1 MTNIICRFLWAAL
14 LTLWGSC
21 FAQWSGAR
29 LENEVV
35 RMDFAPSNGAGL
47 VGLVNKQT
55 GYAIPL
61 ALEAEDS
68 LWRIQLWLD
77 GRVQECRPKTP
88 PELSVIDQ
96 NCLELSWNELFGE
109 YPAKVT
115 ATIQLEENS
124 GIANWNLAVEVSGA
138 PAPLIFAV
146 DYPLLPRIG
155 SIGDDALAIPFGFGK
170 ILKNPCHQNFSPWP
184 SYPGWWS
191 GQFCVY
197 AGNPDA
203 RGQGYPA
210 SGQRYVDAF
219 FRGNSRRET
228 GLYYSSDDPD
238 GWTKEMLLK
247 GGADTPFFSMGIRHF
262 PEWPSDWEDADRQTG
277 SFRYVIPYSIRLG
290 TYAGGVDDGIE
301 LYRRQVLAHPRLKA
315 CGPLKGEG
323 ASGWLSQKVAE
334 NPLFSNNWCSP
345 TDLPRRFQRLQEF
358 YQVPLILHHYAYW
371 MNYFDFYYPDYAPL
385 ANGYR
390 EAMQVVRHATAG
402 VMPYVNCA
410 RADMRSR
417 AFQRDG
423 LQEDA
428 VKLRDGMSL
437 LAPMQG
443 NPFVVMTHGKRW
455 SDKLARLAEYLV
467 GGGEASG
474 FYLDEGG
481 QSSHRLYNPGGPQH
495 GSPAYTRNYRQ
506 MTRQVREAAMRHC
519 PEAFLSTEWCNEN
532 YVGCIDSFLLY
543 SLKGAGGDWYLDQ
556 NFDHYPVFMK
566 VYHEYATGHGAPID
580 GNTPEEINRLSYA
593 LNFVWGLQL
602 HAMNPEAES
611 NFLRPDALFSR
622 NLSRAGFQVAGDYL
636 LGGRS
641 VPMAMARD
649 RQGLGMAAL
658 GVLSEESTVDAWPS
672 APWRGPAVLGSAWLS
687 RVDDSL
693 GIVMVGGVAGGHSA
707 TLCLDGTVSE
717 LAGGRELWRL
727 WPLPAAKLMELS
739 GEPVELPV
747 EIAADDCLV
756 LAVRKDAPPEPRP
769 LVAPNGKIVTADGE
783 GIFPRQQVSGK
794 QVWIAEFHALANSFA
809 AEETTLEFRDLSGDA
824 AKPLSPLHPMVI
836 EWERPGMPL
845 SFDRCYPTE
854 LRIDGEGNVL
864 AWGAGRVIY
873 GEATLL
879 PESLIRIPNDYEIR
893 WEGRRFLAAPKSMF
907 AAPVAPEDFSALLD
921 GRRPSHAEKDRL
933 AEWIA
938 LANGKS
944 WLATGR
950 IALPRLQDEWLVPGV
965 PRTFPECAVTPLVPQ
980 CTPGLRQAEDG
991 ALTVGEEAIASFVPV
1006 LLASTGSA
1014 PQYYQYTE
1022 LQVVEPLLVDL
1033 PSEYRML
1040 RPESDGTYATLLR
1053 IRNLGQKPMTFRLDA
1068 ELPDG
1073 WELAADAGRQYELP
1087 AFTQVYLPVKIHAKK
1102 GEDASAFGA
1111 KSFSLLVIYGEDQ
1124 EVVICQDG
1132 LLAGREP
1139 IVRRPATATRT
1150 VNQEDGGWVII
1161 GDAKFLLCPN
1171 EDGRLK
1177 FGVTGDVVEVVVRE
1191 SSGEVLWREQSESP
1205 RDFVLDLPAQQG
1217 AIYQVEY
1224 HSLWR
1229 SVIYA
1234 PKRCLLGFSASLD
1247 QSANFVDAGQSFH
1260 FRPTGDR
1267 LKLAIGSSLDGG
1279 TLLRLFDADGTLVAP
1294 ARRRTSAMTE
1304 LGGVLEFAVAPE
1316 QIGRPWRLELR
1327 TPGCVKILDGAVPWL
1342 SPLSENALELSGI
1355 KPLPAEMDTSQPH
1368 VVENVTARIAET
1380 TGFAVRQ
1387 KNYYLTGRETVL
1399 AVPAGRLEPG
1409 RYRITFDVRLEG
1421 APQASFAVYAQW
1433 QEDADGCCQVHITP
1447 QNYQWI
1453 RQEDGSQGMSLEF
1466 DVAHSAQECI
1476 LVIHSGRQPML
1487 CFGNFQFSR
1496 ISE

>member
-1 MTNIICRFLWAAL
+1 MTNFFRRFLGAAL
-14 LTLWGSC
+14 LALWGSC

-29 LENEVV
+29 LENEAV

-47 VGLVNKQT
+47 AGLYNKQT

-96 NCLELSWNELFGE
+96 NFLELSWNERFGE
-109 YPAKVT
+109 YSAKVT
-115 ATIQLEENS
+115 ATVQLEENS
-124 GIANWNLAVEVSGA
+124 GIANWGLSIEVSGT
-138 PAPLIFAV
+138 PAPLLFAV

-170 ILKNPCHQNFSPWP
+170 ILKNPCHQTFSPWP

-238 GWTKEMLLK
+238 GWTKEFRLQ
-247 GGADTPFFSMGIRHF
+247 GGADTPYFSMGIRHF
-262 PEWPSDWEDADRQTG
+262 PEWPSDWEDTGRQAG
-277 SFRYVIPYSIRLG
+277 SFRYVIPYPVRLG
-290 TYAGGVDDGIE
+290 TYTGGVDDGIE
-301 LYRRQVLAHPRLKA
+301 LYRRQVLDYPRMQA
-315 CGPLKGEG
+315 CGPLKGEH
-323 ASGWLSQKVAE
+323 SPGWLSQMVAE

-345 TDLPRRFQRLQEF
+345 SDLPRRLQRLQEF

-390 EAMQVVRHATAG
+390 EAMQVVRHAKAG

-455 SDKLARLAEYLV
+455 SGKLARLAEYLV

-602 HAMNPEAES
+602 HAMNADTES
-611 NFLRPDALFSR
+611 NFQRPDALFSR
-622 NLSRAGFQVAGDYL
+622 NLARAGFQAAGDYL
-636 LGGRS
+636 LGGQS

-649 RQGLGMAAL
+649 RQALGTSAL
-658 GVLSEESTVDAWPS
+658 GVLSEESTVASWPS
-672 APWRGPAVLGSAWLS
+672 APWKGPAVLGSAWLS
-687 RVDDSL
+687 RVDGSL
-693 GIVMVGGVAGGHSA
+693 GIVMVGSVAGGHSA

-717 LAGGRELWRL
+717 LAGGRQLWRL

-739 GEPVELPV
+739 DEPVELPV
-747 EIAADDCLV
+747 EIAENDCLV

-783 GIFPRQQVSGK
+783 GIFPRQQVSDNR
-794 QVWIAEFHALANSFA
+794 VWIAEFHALANRFS

-836 EWERPGMPL
+836 ECERPGTPL
-845 SFDRCYPTE
+845 SFDRCHPSE
-854 LRIDGEGNVL
+854 LRIDDEGDVL

-873 GEATLL
+873 GEAKLVH
-879 PESLIRIPNDYEIR
+879 EGSLRIPNDYEIH
-893 WEGRRFLAAPKSMF
+893 WADSRFLAAPKAMF
-907 AAPVAPEDFSALLD
+907 AAPVVPEDFSTLLD

-938 LANGKS
+938 LANGRS

-950 IALPRLQDEWLVPGV
+950 IALPRLQDEWLVPET
-965 PRTFPECAVTPLVPQ
+965 PRCFPECAVTPLAPQ

-991 ALTVGEEAIASFVPV
+991 ALTVGEEAVATFVPV
-1006 LLASTGSA
+1006 LLSSAGSA
-1014 PQYYQYTE
+1014 PKFYHYTE

-1073 WELAADAGRQYELP
+1073 WELATDAGRQYELP
-1087 AFTQVYLPVKIHAKK
+1087 AFTQVYLPVRIVSSR
-1102 GEDASAFGA
+1102 GG
-1111 KSFSLLVIYGEDQ
+1111 SLLGTKPFALLVRYDENREITMR
-1124 EVVICQDG
+1124 QDG
-1132 LLAGREP
+1132 LLVGRELAVAP
-1139 IVRRPATATRT
+1139 ERTSGIVDNPD
-1150 VNQEDGGWVII
+1150 DGGWVII
-1161 GDAKFLLCPN
+1161 GDHSFLLRPN
-1171 EDGRLK
+1171 EDNLLK
-1177 FGVTGDVVEVVVRE
+1177 FGVTGDVVSVVVRN
-1191 SSGEVLWREQSESP
+1191 SSGEVVWSEQSESP
-1205 RDFVLDLPAQQG
+1205 RDYVLEVPARPDEL
-1217 AIYQVEY
+1217 YQVEC

-1229 SVIYA
+1229 SVVYA
-1234 PKRCLLGFSASLD
+1234 PKRCLVGFAAGLD
-1247 QSANFVDAGQSFH
+1247 KSTNFVDAGQSF
-1260 FRPTGDR
+1260 FLRPLEQE
-1267 LKLAIGSSLDGG
+1267 LKIAIGSGLDGG
-1279 TLLRLFDADGTLVAP
+1279 TLLRLFDGDGRPIAP
-1294 ARRRTSAMTE
+1294 ACRHTSTMIE
-1304 LGGVLEFAVAPE
+1304 LGGVLEFSLAPE
-1316 QIGRPWRLELR
+1316 QLEHPVRVELR
-1327 TPGCVKILDGAVPWL
+1327 TPGNIKILAGALPWL
-1342 SPLSENALELSGI
+1342 SPLPENVLEFSGI
-1355 KPLPAEMDTSQPH
+1355 KPLSAEMDTSLPH

-1380 TGFAVRQ
+1380 AGFAVRQ

-1399 AVPAGRLEPG
+1399 DVPTGKLEPG

-1453 RQEDGSQGMSLEF
+1453 RQEDGTQGMSLEF